1 MVIGVLGAGGALALW
16 GETVPQ
22 QGPPQQGRTA
32 NGDTK
37 PAAEKPA
44 APAVAAPLPSTAPID
59 VRLYGAKGD
68 GTTDD
73 TAAFQAAI
81 EAARATSMTVYA
93 PCARYLFAGRLNV
106 PAGMTLEG
114 SFVSVTSHP
123 GGGRGGRGDRGGRT
137 GQPDG
142 TIFLVTGDA
151 GKEDAPAFITLNG
164 NSTLRGVAILYPEQT
179 TTDTPKAY
187 PYSVAM
193 RGNNPAVLDVELINS
208 YNGIDASH
216 NQRHLIR
223 NVSGQ
228 PLHIGVFVDGIMDIG
243 RIENV
248 HFNPWWGGGP
258 AVRKFMMEK
267 GEAFIFGRSDWEY
280 VLNTFCF
287 GYNTGYKFIRSRV
300 STGNCNGN
308 FLGIGADDCWTAV
321 LVEESALF
329 GLLITNGE
337 FTAFHGPDPTEV
349 HVPASNRGSVR
360 FVNCAFWGPGN
371 QIAKIAGGTVGFS
384 DCTFVE
390 WGGTA
395 QGKNLPAI
403 QATAGTVII
412 RGCEFIKRAPAM
424 NLGEGVRRAVVTG
437 NVFSLPEASAG
448 IVNKSTGNV
457 QIGLNSF
464 GAAGGGPPRPR
475 PIPSDTS
482 APTPRKTSEVLKTS
496 EVWASPT
503 ATSAPEETA
512 PTQPA
517 KAAKPAFDKNSPFYF
532 DGTISRQRWKTIW
545 IVPSPWA
552 ISWFPASRKATSF
565 RIGTMMSA

>member
-1 MVIGVLGAGGALALW
+1 MFGTRNLRIAGSVLFVLGLGLAAWVLAANSA
-16 GETVPQ
+16 PA
-22 QGPPQQGRTA
+22 PAATA
-32 NGDTK
+32 TDTK
-37 PAAEKPA
+37 AAAEKPS
-44 APAVAAPLPSTAPID
+44 APAVTDPLPSTAPID

-81 EAARATSMTVYA
+81 EAARATSMKVYA
-93 PCARYLFAGRLNV
+93 PRARYLFAGRLNV

-114 SFVSVTSHP
+114 SFDSVTSHP
-123 GGGRGGRGDRGGRT
+123 GGGRRGRGGQGGRGGP
-137 GQPDG
+137 PDG
-142 TIFLVTGDA
+142 TMFLVTGDA

-179 TTDTPKAY
+179 TTDTPRAY

-208 YNGIDASH
+208 YDGIDASR

-243 RIENV
+243 RMENV

-267 GEAFIFGRSDWEY
+267 GVAFIFGRSDWEY

-287 GYNTGYKFIRSRV
+287 GYNTGYKFIRSEV
-300 STGNCNGN
+300 SSGCCNGN
-308 FLGIGADDCWTAV
+308 FLGIGADDCYKAV
-321 LVEESALF
+321 LVEESAPF

-349 HVPASNRGSVR
+349 DVPATNRGSVR

-390 WGGTA
+390 WGGKA
-395 QGKNLPAI
+395 NDLPAI
-403 QATAGTVII
+403 QAAAGTVII
-412 RGCEFIKRAPAM
+412 RGCEFTKRAPAM
-424 NLGEGVRRAVVTG
+424 NLGEGVRRAVITS
-437 NVFSLPEASAG
+437 NVFSLPEAEAG
-448 IVNKSTGNV
+448 IVNKSAGNV

-464 GAAGGGPPRPR
+464 GTARGGPASRARPR
-475 PIPSDTS
+475 PTGTS
-482 APTPRKTSEVLKTS
+482 A
-496 EVWASPT
+496 
-503 ATSAPEETA
+503 ATGDEP
-512 PTQPA
+512 
-517 KAAKPAFDKNSPFYF
+517 
-532 DGTISRQRWKTIW
+532 
-545 IVPSPWA
+545 
-552 ISWFPASRKATSF
+552 
-565 RIGTMMSA
+565 

>member
-1 MVIGVLGAGGALALW
+1 MFRSRNLCLAGSVLFVLGLGLTAWVLASNSA
-16 GETVPQ
+16 
-22 QGPPQQGRTA
+22 TA
-32 NGDTK
+32 PAAAATDAK
-37 PAAEKPA
+37 AAAEKPA
-44 APAVAAPLPSTAPID
+44 APAVTDPLSSTAPID

-81 EAARATSMTVYA
+81 EAARATSMKVYA
-93 PCARYLFAGRLNV
+93 PRASYLFAGRLNV

-114 SFVSVTSHP
+114 SFDSVTSHP
-123 GGGRGGRGDRGGRT
+123 RGGRG

-142 TIFLVTGDA
+142 TMVLVTGDV

-208 YNGIDASH
+208 YNGIDASR

-243 RIENV
+243 RMENV

-258 AVRKFMMEK
+258 AVKKFMMEK
-267 GEAFIFGRSDWEY
+267 GVAFIFGRSDWEY
-280 VLNTFCF
+280 VLDTFCF
-287 GYNTGYKFIRSRV
+287 GYNTGYKFIRSEV
-300 STGNCNGN
+300 SSGNCNGN
-308 FLGIGADDCWTAV
+308 FLGIGADDCYTAV
-321 LVEESALF
+321 LVEESAPF

-349 HVPASNRGSVR
+349 DVPATNRGVVR

-390 WGGTA
+390 WGGKA
-395 QGKNLPAI
+395 NDLPAI
-403 QATAGTVII
+403 AATAGTVII
-412 RGCEFIKRAPAM
+412 RGCEFNKRAPAM
-424 NLGEGVRRAVVTG
+424 NLGEGVRRAVITG
-437 NVFSLPEASAG
+437 NVFSLPEANAG

-464 GAAGGGPPRPR
+464 GAAGGGPGAPARPR
-475 PIPSDTS
+475 PTS
-482 APTPRKTSEVLKTS
+482 A
-496 EVWASPT
+496 A
-503 ATSAPEETA
+503 AAGAEETA

-517 KAAKPAFDKNSPFYF
+517 ESAKPTFDKDSPFHEL
-532 DGTISRQRWKTIW
+532 K
-545 IVPSPWA
+545 
-552 ISWFPASRKATSF
+552 
-565 RIGTMMSA
+565 

>member
-1 MVIGVLGAGGALALW
+1 MLFVLGVGLAAWVLAANSA
-16 GETVPQ
+16 TVPAT
-22 QGPPQQGRTA
+22 TA
-32 NGDTK
+32 TDTK
-37 PAAEKPA
+37 AAAEKPA
-44 APAVAAPLPSTAPID
+44 AAAVTGPLSSTAPID

-81 EAARATSMTVYA
+81 EAASASSMKVYA
-93 PCARYLFAGRLNV
+93 PRASYLFAGRLNV
-106 PAGMTLEG
+106 PAGITLEG
-114 SFVSVTSHP
+114 SFDSVTSHP
-123 GGGRGGRGDRGGRT
+123 GGGRGRRGDRGDRGDRA

-142 TIFLVTGDA
+142 TTFLVTGDA

-179 TTDTPKAY
+179 RTETPKAY

-208 YNGIDASH
+208 YNGIDASR

-243 RIENV
+243 RMENV

-258 AVRKFMMEK
+258 AVRTFMMEK
-267 GEAFIFGRSDWEY
+267 GVAFIFGRSDWEY
-280 VLNTFCF
+280 VLDTFCF
-287 GYNTGYKFIRSRV
+287 GYNTGYKFIRSKV
-300 STGNCNGN
+300 SSGNCNGN
-308 FLGIGADDCWTAV
+308 FLGIGADDCYTAV
-321 LVEESALF
+321 LVEESAPF

-349 HVPASNRGSVR
+349 DVPASNRGSVR

-390 WGGTA
+390 WGGKA
-395 QGKNLPAI
+395 NDLPAI

-412 RGCEFIKRAPAM
+412 RGCEFSKRAPAM
-424 NLGEGVRRAVVTG
+424 NLGEGVRRAVITG

-464 GAAGGGPPRPR
+464 GAASEGRAARPR
-475 PIPSDTS
+475 T
-482 APTPRKTSEVLKTS
+482 T
-496 EVWASPT
+496 PT
-503 ATSAPEETA
+503 AAGTGTPATGSAAETA
-512 PTQPA
+512 P
-517 KAAKPAFDKNSPFYF
+517 
-532 DGTISRQRWKTIW
+532 
-545 IVPSPWA
+545 
-552 ISWFPASRKATSF
+552 
-565 RIGTMMSA
+565 SAWD

>member
-1 MVIGVLGAGGALALW
+1 MIGTRNLRLAGCVLFVLALGLAAW
-16 GETVPQ
+16 VLAANSAPAPPATAA
-22 QGPPQQGRTA
+22 GP
-32 NGDTK
+32 K
-37 PAAEKPA
+37 AAVDHGNA
-44 APAVAAPLPSTAPID
+44 APELSAAAVAGPLSSGLLSSGLLSSTAPID

-73 TAAFQAAI
+73 TTAFQAAI
-81 EAARATSMTVYA
+81 EAAKATSMKVFA
-93 PCARYLFAGRLNV
+93 PRARYLFAGRLNV

-114 SFVSVTSHP
+114 SFDSVTSHP
-123 GGGRGGRGDRGGRT
+123 GGGRRGRGGRGGP
-137 GQPDG
+137 PDG
-142 TIFLVTGDA
+142 TMFLVTGDA

-208 YNGIDASH
+208 YDGIDASR

-243 RIENV
+243 RMENV

-258 AVRKFMMEK
+258 AVRKFMMEN
-267 GEAFIFGRSDWEY
+267 GVAFIFGRSDWEY

-287 GYNTGYKFIRSRV
+287 GYNTGYKFIRSKV
-300 STGNCNGN
+300 SSGNCNGN
-308 FLGIGADDCWTAV
+308 FLGIGADDCYKSV
-321 LVEESALF
+321 LVEESAPF

-349 HVPASNRGSVR
+349 CVPATNRGSVR

-390 WGGTA
+390 WGGKA
-395 QGKNLPAI
+395 NDLPAI

-412 RGCEFIKRAPAM
+412 RGCEFNKRAPAM
-424 NLGEGVRRAVVTG
+424 NLGEGVRRAVITG
-437 NVFSLPEASAG
+437 NVFSLPEAGAG
-448 IVNKSTGNV
+448 IVNKSAGSV

-464 GAAGGGPPRPR
+464 GTAAPARPR
-475 PIPSDTS
+475 PTRASAAGTGTS
-482 APTPRKTSEVLKTS
+482 VENV
-496 EVWASPT
+496 E
-503 ATSAPEETA
+503 
-512 PTQPA
+512 
-517 KAAKPAFDKNSPFYF
+517 
-532 DGTISRQRWKTIW
+532 
-545 IVPSPWA
+545 
-552 ISWFPASRKATSF
+552 
-565 RIGTMMSA
+565 

>member
-1 MVIGVLGAGGALALW
+1 VLFVFGLGLAAWVLAANSAPAPAAAATDAKAPEPAVPAAAATDAKAAAATGALS
-16 GETVPQ
+16 
-22 QGPPQQGRTA
+22 
-32 NGDTK
+32 
-37 PAAEKPA
+37 
-44 APAVAAPLPSTAPID
+44 STAPID

-81 EAARATSMTVYA
+81 EAARATSMKVYA
-93 PCARYLFAGRLNV
+93 PRARYLFAGRLNV

-114 SFVSVTSHP
+114 SFDSVTSHP
-123 GGGRGGRGDRGGRT
+123 GGGRGRGGRGGQA

-142 TIFLVTGDA
+142 TMFLVTGDA

-179 TTDTPKAY
+179 TTETPKAY

-208 YNGIDASH
+208 YNGIDASR

-243 RIENV
+243 RMENV
-248 HFNPWWGGGP
+248 HFNPWWGGGA
-258 AVRKFMMEK
+258 AVRKFMMEN
-267 GEAFIFGRSDWEY
+267 GVAFIFGRSDWEY
-280 VLNTFCF
+280 VLDTFCF
-287 GYNTGYKFIRSRV
+287 GYNTGYKFIRSKV
-300 STGNCNGN
+300 SSGNCNGN
-308 FLGIGADDCWTAV
+308 FLGVGADDCYTAV
-321 LVEESALF
+321 LVEESAPF

-349 HVPASNRGSVR
+349 DVPATNRGSVR
-360 FVNCAFWGPGN
+360 FVNCSFWGPGN

-390 WGGTA
+390 WGGKA
-395 QGKNLPAI
+395 NDLPAI
-403 QATAGTVII
+403 QATAGTVIV

-424 NLGEGVRRAVVTG
+424 NLGEGVRRAVITG

-448 IVNKSTGNV
+448 IVNKSAGNV

-464 GAAGGGPPRPR
+464 GAAGGGPAARPR
-475 PIPSDTS
+475 PAAPAGTGTS
-482 APTPRKTSEVLKTS
+482 ATG
-496 EVWASPT
+496 ASAT
-503 ATSAPEETA
+503 GTSATEDVE
-512 PTQPA
+512 Q
-517 KAAKPAFDKNSPFYF
+517 
-532 DGTISRQRWKTIW
+532 
-545 IVPSPWA
+545 
-552 ISWFPASRKATSF
+552 
-565 RIGTMMSA
+565 

>member
-1 MVIGVLGAGGALALW
+1 MFETRKVYVAGSVLFVLGLGVAAWVLPAKSA
-16 GETVPQ
+16 P
-22 QGPPQQGRTA
+22 A
-32 NGDTK
+32 
-37 PAAEKPA
+37 PAAAATAPDPAPA
-44 APAVAAPLPSTAPID
+44 AVTGTLSSTAPID

-81 EAARATSMTVYA
+81 EAARATSMKVYA
-93 PCARYLFAGRLNV
+93 PRARYRFAGRLNV

-114 SFVSVTSHP
+114 SFDSVTSHP
-123 GGGRGGRGDRGGRT
+123 GGGRRGRGGQGGRGGA
-137 GQPDG
+137 PDG
-142 TIFLVTGDA
+142 TMFLVTGDA

-179 TTDTPKAY
+179 TTDTPRAY
-187 PYSVAM
+187 PYTVAM

-208 YNGIDASH
+208 YDGIDASR

-243 RIENV
+243 RMENV

-267 GEAFIFGRSDWEY
+267 GVAFIFGRSDWEY

-287 GYNTGYKFIRSRV
+287 GYNTGYKFIRSKV

-308 FLGIGADDCWTAV
+308 FLGIGADDCCKSV
-321 LVEESALF
+321 LVEESAPF

-349 HVPASNRGSVR
+349 DVAATNRGSVR

-390 WGGTA
+390 WGGKA
-395 QGKNLPAI
+395 NDLPAI
-403 QATAGTVII
+403 QAAAGTVII
-412 RGCEFIKRAPAM
+412 RGCEFNKRAPAM
-424 NLGEGVRRAVVTG
+424 TLGEGVRRAVITG

-464 GAAGGGPPRPR
+464 GAAGGGPGARTRPR
-475 PIPSDTS
+475 ATQTS
-482 APTPRKTSEVLKTS
+482 AVGVEL
-496 EVWASPT
+496 
-503 ATSAPEETA
+503 
-512 PTQPA
+512 
-517 KAAKPAFDKNSPFYF
+517 
-532 DGTISRQRWKTIW
+532 
-545 IVPSPWA
+545 
-552 ISWFPASRKATSF
+552 
-565 RIGTMMSA
+565 

>member
-1 MVIGVLGAGGALALW
+1 MFGTRNLWLVGSVLFVLGLAAWVLASNSA
-16 GETVPQ
+16 
-22 QGPPQQGRTA
+22 TA
-32 NGDTK
+32 PAATAPDTK
-37 PAAEKPA
+37 AAAEKPA
-44 APAVAAPLPSTAPID
+44 APAVTGPLSSTAPID

-81 EAARATSMTVYA
+81 EAARATSRKVYA
-93 PCARYLFAGRLNV
+93 PRASYLFAGRLNL

-114 SFVSVTSHP
+114 SFDSVTSHP
-123 GGGRGGRGDRGGRT
+123 RGDRGGRA

-142 TIFLVTGDA
+142 TMFLVTGDV
-151 GKEDAPAFITLNG
+151 GKEDMPAFITLNG

-208 YNGIDASH
+208 YNGIDASR

-243 RIENV
+243 RMENV

-258 AVRKFMMEK
+258 AVKKFMMEK
-267 GEAFIFGRSDWEY
+267 GVAFIFGRSDWEY
-280 VLNTFCF
+280 VLDTFCF
-287 GYNTGYKFIRSRV
+287 GYNTGYKFIRSEV
-300 STGNCNGN
+300 SRGNCNGN
-308 FLGIGADDCWTAV
+308 FLGIGADDCYTSV
-321 LVEESALF
+321 LVEESAPF

-349 HVPASNRGSVR
+349 EVLATNRGSVR

-390 WGGTA
+390 WGGKA
-395 QGKNLPAI
+395 NDLPAI

-424 NLGEGVRRAVVTG
+424 NLGEGVRRAVITG
-437 NVFSLPEASAG
+437 NVFSLPQVSAG
-448 IVNKSTGNV
+448 IVNKSAGDV

-464 GAAGGGPPRPR
+464 GAA
-475 PIPSDTS
+475 
-482 APTPRKTSEVLKTS
+482 
-496 EVWASPT
+496 
-503 ATSAPEETA
+503 
-512 PTQPA
+512 Q
-517 KAAKPAFDKNSPFYF
+517 
-532 DGTISRQRWKTIW
+532 
-545 IVPSPWA
+545 
-552 ISWFPASRKATSF
+552 
-565 RIGTMMSA
+565 